1 MNSDLMSN
9 SSSRLT
15 ANQHNL
21 LKSALASGAGTGAVT
36 TSQRQKIREI
46 CVAAGD
52 RARRPEQLLVAFK
65 ISLTELVNDAK
76 IPLGDERSALID
88 RFVSVF
94 IEELYRPEP
103 ANRKTV
109 DGDSREQEASLTTLP
124 KTPDLSDARL

>member
-21 LKSALASGAGTGAVT
+21 LKSALASGADTGAVT

-65 ISLTELVNDAK
+65 ASLTEVVNDAK
-76 IPLGDERSALID
+76 IPLGDERNALID
-88 RFVSVF
+88 RFVRVF
-94 IEELYRPEP
+94 IEELYRSD
-103 ANRKTV
+103 AATRMIA
-109 DGDSREQEASLTTLP
+109 DGDSREQEASPTTLP

>member
-1 MNSDLMSN
+1 MSN

-21 LKSALASGAGTGAVT
+21 LESALASGSGTGAVT
-36 TSQRQKIREI
+36 RSQRQKIREI

-94 IEELYRPEP
+94 IEELYRSD
-103 ANRKTV
+103 AATRMTA
-109 DGDSREQEASLTTLP
+109 DGDPRGQEAPLTTLP